1 MPYRTFPMSLRFGS
15 ENCSS
20 LRLEKPGAE
29 NLLFRQFVLE
39 LFAIAPTVWGDL
51 FNPPVCGLVG

>member
-1 MPYRTFPMSLRFGS
+1 MSLRFGS

-29 NLLFRQFVLE
+29 NLLFRQFVQE

-51 FNPPVCGLVG
+51 FNRPV